1 MAKRSDFAQKLLDD
15 LKLRKEKL
23 GFASSSQRSTP
34 ATSGGMFSKENLI
47 SCLSFFIMFLFHVSK
62 KNFFFMLR
70 HF

>member
-47 SCLSFFIMFLFHVSK
+47 KEILDGHTFSF
-62 KNFFFMLR
+62 
-70 HF
+70 